1 MSIFFFV
8 AISSSV
14 MAIRLT
20 TRPGISS
27 ELRKSFAYG
36 RVIYLSI
43 YTLSWVCYFEFNLY
57 VLFLTTAINKNFTLH
72 KVSYTKV
79 MPKQAADTLELLMVG
94 NAYSSLMA
102 GIIMSLVRTFGDRAM
117 RKELSRLL

>member
-1 MSIFFFV
+1 
-8 AISSSV
+8 
-14 MAIRLT
+14 
-20 TRPGISS
+20 
-27 ELRKSFAYG
+27 
-36 RVIYLSI
+36 
-43 YTLSWVCYFEFNLY
+43 
-57 VLFLTTAINKNFTLH
+57 
-72 KVSYTKV
+72 